1 MKYPSIRRFLLCLT
15 FLVPAILPASAQ
27 RDNALTQI
35 STIDAILNGLYD
47 GVLSF
52 GELREYGDFG
62 IGTFHS
68 LDGEMVALDGAFYQV
83 KADGRVYDVTDT
95 ATTPFSSVTF
105 FKAEKEIPIAPGKNY
120 QQIQALLKETITAE
134 NIFQG
139 IKIVGT
145 FRYMKTRS
153 VPGQTKPYPPLVK
166 VTANQPTFEFHDIA
180 GTVVGFYTP
189 DYVGG
194 LNVPGYHLHFLAD
207 DKSGG
212 GHILDFTVREAT
224 LYLDYL
230 PEIRVILP
238 NNEDFNSLE
247 LSKDRS
253 EELHQAEKSTGKKL
267 ERASR

>member
-1 MKYPSIRRFLLCLT
+1 MNTRSILCLLLALT
-15 FLVPAILPASAQ
+15 CLILPASAQ

-52 GELREYGDFG
+52 GELREYGNFG

-95 ATTPFSSVTF
+95 AATPFSSIAF
-105 FKAEKEIPIAPGKNY
+105 FQAEKEIPIASGTNY
-120 QQIQALLKETITAE
+120 QEIQAHLKETIPAE

-139 IKIVGT
+139 IKILGT
-145 FRYMKTRS
+145 FQYMKTRS

-230 PEIRVILP
+230 PEIRIILP
-238 NNEDFNSLE
+238 NNPDFNSLE
-247 LSKDRS
+247 LSKDLS
-253 EELHQAEKSTGKKL
+253 DELNQAEREGGKKA
-267 ERASR
+267 EPDNR